1 MFHWWCSDGLDGAV
15 WGGLGWRGRGIRWY
29 ETEVFQ
35 AIEGE
40 VGAIGSSLL
49 LFMKDEKGAGQSN
62 RSNLERITSAPR
74 FEYGL
79 SWHETAA

>member
-1 MFHWWCSDGLDGAV
+1 MGGAYA
-15 WGGLGWRGRGIRWY
+15 GMKQMYFGRLRGSR
-29 ETEVFQ
+29 
-35 AIEGE
+35 
-40 VGAIGSSLL
+40 AIGSSFL

-79 SWHETAA
+79 SWHETAAQCHVENVQDFLTALLKRQT